1 LKRNREKQIPLNN
14 ISEQMFFLNDN
25 RILINLI
32 ITRMK
37 KLFLLLGLCLLFT
50 AQLVAQSR
58 SDKALILQKCI
69 DLQELQQSYPVAADG
84 TISQIYVLQHGISFP
99 ENIEVS
105 KSGKPLAF
113 VSKSDINDQHIES
126 FFLFWTFDIV
136 NDQSHVQFT
145 YNNSKI
151 EKKATIVELNLQK
164 ENNVWTIV
172 KSKIERR

>member
-1 LKRNREKQIPLNN
+1 
-14 ISEQMFFLNDN
+14 
-25 RILINLI
+25 
-32 ITRMK
+32 MK
-37 KLFLLLGLCLLFT
+37 NLFLLVGLFLIFSVH
-50 AQLVAQSR
+50 LVAQSQ

-126 FFLFWTFDIV
+126 YFLFWTFDIV

-145 YNNSKI
+145 YNNSTI
-151 EKKATIVELNLQK
+151 GNKATIIELNLQK
-164 ENNVWTIV
+164 VNNVWTIV